1 MANVFNS
8 SNVQKWAI
16 FAIRSKLQ
24 VIKNVHDPFKYSFV
38 FYLFSFD
45 KADQNLAQE
54 PYLKTP
60 FKFVLLTQKTPLFS
74 SWQHEWHFSKNKLS
88 FVLAV
93 PSKQLLA
100 SQEWFVAMMCAVA
113 LLTLLVL
120 IGCFVLKNKGG
131 KYAGK
136 TQTASEVTQTSV
148 QALSSL

>member
-1 MANVFNS
+1 MIHLNT
-8 SNVQKWAI
+8 
-16 FAIRSKLQ
+16 L
-24 VIKNVHDPFKYSFV
+24 V

-60 FKFVLLTQKTPLFS
+60 FKNCS
-74 SWQHEWHFSKNKLS
+74 SNPKRLHYFQVDNMNDIFSKNKLS